1 MVFVGPCCE
10 SGDILTPAPGDPE
23 ALAARRVARPHV
35 GDLVVVGGAGAYC
48 AAMSTIN
55 YNSYPQAPEVMLEP
69 DGTLR
74 LLRRRQTLAQV
85 WANEV

>member
-1 MVFVGPCCE
+1 
-10 SGDILTPAPGDPE
+10 
-23 ALAARRVARPHV
+23 
-35 GDLVVVGGAGAYC
+35 
-48 AAMSTIN
+48 MSTIN

-74 LLRRRQTLAQV
+74 LLRRRQAPEAV